1 MYHKSVDQ
9 FMEALASKSSVPGG
23 GGAAALGGSMAAALG
38 SMVANLTIGK
48 KAYAQVESQAAEM
61 EKRLSALR
69 LEFLDLIN
77 RDASAFEPVSRA
89 YRLPKETQEERRHRR
104 EVMEA
109 GLYEASIVP
118 MEMMEKT
125 LELLHLLEVMEK
137 IGSRLAIS
145 DIGVAVQYARSTL
158 LSASMNVFINTNMM
172 EDRETAKR
180 LEDQAEGMLEEGTEK
195 ADRIYASVRKTIR
208 RDQKVRK

>member
-1 MYHKSVDQ
+1 M
-9 FMEALASKSSVPGG
+9 
-23 GGAAALGGSMAAALG
+23 
-38 SMVANLTIGK
+38 
-48 KAYAQVESQAAEM
+48 
-61 EKRLSALR
+61 
-69 LEFLDLIN
+69 
-77 RDASAFEPVSRA
+77 
-89 YRLPKETQEERRHRR
+89 
-104 EVMEA
+104 
-109 GLYEASIVP
+109 
-118 MEMMEKT
+118 
-125 LELLHLLEVMEK
+125 
-137 IGSRLAIS
+137 AIS

>member
-1 MYHKSVDQ
+1 
-9 FMEALASKSSVPGG
+9 MEALASKSSVPGG

-77 RDASAFEPVSRA
+77 RDARAFEPLSKA
-89 YRLPKETQEERRHRR
+89 YGLPKGTEEECRHRR
-104 EVMEA
+104 KVMEA